1 MFKIKDGYN
10 LELQTPETMKLFRS
24 TRKVIHKT
32 TVGEN
37 VTNLEV
43 TEVVLVQCNLADTQY
58 QQRPEVLH
66 IFAPNKSYAYLLNL
80 ELSSWVFL

>member
-37 VTNLEV
+37 VANLEV
-43 TEVVLVQCNLADTQY
+43 IEVVLVQCSLADTQ
-58 QQRPEVLH
+58 
-66 IFAPNKSYAYLLNL
+66 
-80 ELSSWVFL
+80 